1 MQGWDEETWQALYQA
16 AQLVERLGR
25 PPAEIER
32 AYLEVLQRASD
43 ACRAAR
49 ATRAMAPAAQRV
61 CARVLFAR
69 AAVALPRP
77 ADQLFVED
85 AVYAWRALDELAIAA
100 WHAGFRSEGRAA
112 AQRLLDESV
121 FPPSER
127 PRMEQNY
134 KWYEPA

>member
-32 AYLEVLQRASD
+32 AYLEAYN
-43 ACRAAR
+43 AR
-49 ATRAMAPAAQRV
+49 PTRAEPLVQL
-61 CARVLFAR
+61 ARWHRLRNEFALAYLFAR

-77 ADQLFVED
+77 ADNLFVED

-100 WHAGFRSEGRAA
+100 WHAGFRSEGKIAA
-112 AQRLLDESV
+112 KRLLDESV